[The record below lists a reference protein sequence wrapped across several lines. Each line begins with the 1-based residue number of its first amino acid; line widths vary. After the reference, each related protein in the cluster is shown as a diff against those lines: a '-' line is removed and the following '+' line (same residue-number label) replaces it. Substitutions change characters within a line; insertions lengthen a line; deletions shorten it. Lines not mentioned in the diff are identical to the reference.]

1 MLMISE
7 VGIHVTNQLQ
17 ISLETVPIEQK
28 SYNNKDDKLTF
39 IASSELSFAL
49 IERLKVP
56 SFS

>member
-28 SYNNKDDKLTF
+28 NYNNKDDKLTF
-39 IASSELSFAL
+39 IASRELSFAL
-49 IERLKVP
+49 IEQLKVP

>member
-1 MLMISE
+1 MISE

-17 ISLETVPIEQK
+17 ITLETVPIEQK

-39 IASSELSFAL
+39 IASRELSFTL
-49 IERLKVP
+49 IEQLKVP

>member
-1 MLMISE
+1 MISKFD
-7 VGIHVTNQLQ
+7 IHATNQLQ
-17 ISLETVPIEQK
+17 SSLETVPIEQK

-39 IASSELSFAL
+39 IASRELSFVL

>member
-39 IASSELSFAL
+39 IASRELSFAL
-49 IERLKVP
+49 IEQLKVP

>member
-39 IASSELSFAL
+39 IASSELSFVL